1 MRSSHAIGCHVPSAN
16 QFNERYGDLTTVTL
30 NASSEPIMPGMEI
43 PWKEVFAPDSGTL
56 LDVRVYDTTAAD
68 YDRLLGMLAMR
79 YRVLY
84 LEDGNAKDLPDYAT
98 IIRRRDLVS
107 VSIAVDVVGV
117 DVKCFFWEE
126 NELILDLRPEDVD
139 SAEKAQGM
147 FDLMKA
153 IANTLNKRVLLTA
166 ENASATR
173 QWSEEFAICVFDPRI

>member
-1 MRSSHAIGCHVPSAN
+1 
-16 QFNERYGDLTTVTL
+16 
-30 NASSEPIMPGMEI
+30 MPGMEI

-68 YDRLLGMLAMR
+68 YDRLLGMLAMQ

-84 LEDGNAKDLPDYAT
+84 LEDGNAKAKDLPDYTT

-117 DVKCFFWEE
+117 EVKCFFWGE
-126 NELILDLRPEDVD
+126 NELTLDLRPEDVD
-139 SAEKAQGM
+139 SADKAQGI

-166 ENASATR
+166 ENATATR
-173 QWSEEFAICVFDPRI
+173 QWSEEYAIRVFDPPHVQP

>member
-1 MRSSHAIGCHVPSAN
+1 M
-16 QFNERYGDLTTVTL
+16 
-30 NASSEPIMPGMEI
+30 SSESIMPSMEI

-56 LDVRVYDTTAAD
+56 LDVRVYDMTAAD
-68 YDRLLGMLAMR
+68 YDRLLGMLAMQ

-84 LEDGNAKDLPDYAT
+84 LEDGNAKAKDLPDYTT

-117 DVKCFFWEE
+117 EVKCFFWGE
-126 NELILDLRPEDVD
+126 NELTLDLRPEDVD
-139 SAEKAQGM
+139 SADKAQGI

-166 ENASATR
+166 ENATATR
-173 QWSEEFAICVFDPRI
+173 QWSEEYAIRVFDPPHVQP

>member
-1 MRSSHAIGCHVPSAN
+1 
-16 QFNERYGDLTTVTL
+16 
-30 NASSEPIMPGMEI
+30 MEI
-43 PWKEVFAPDSGTL
+43 PWREVFAPDSGML
-56 LDVRVYDTTAAD
+56 LDVRVYDTTSAD

-98 IIRRRDLVS
+98 IIRRRDRVS

-117 DVKCFFWEE
+117 EVKCFFWGE
-126 NELILDLRPEDVD
+126 NELTLDLRPEDVD
-139 SAEKAQGM
+139 SAEKAQGV

-166 ENASATR
+166 ENGSATR
-173 QWSEEFAICVFDPRI
+173 QWSEEYAIRVFDPPHVQP